1 MIFLTGSEEGVA
13 LGKGAIL
20 IHLEGENPMG

>member
-13 LGKGAIL
+13 LGKGAASF
-20 IHLEGENPMG
+20 HLEGENPMG